1 MKKTGSI
8 KELKLIAN
16 RLRQDVI
23 RMTAEAGSG
32 HPGGSLG
39 MADVFA
45 VLYFNHANLDPKKPN
60 WEKRDR
66 IILSNG
72 HICPIQYS
80 AMAELGFFPV
90 PELMTFRKIDSRL
103 QGHPHKDSL
112 PGIENSSGPLGQGLS
127 IACGMAL
134 ARRLDKEKY
143 RIFCLMSDGEHD
155 EGETWEAILFA
166 AKNNL
171 KIISLIDRN
180 KIQLSGFTEKIM
192 PLEPLSKKY
201 EAFGWKVFEIDGNDE
216 REILRTL
223 NDADKIN
230 NPVAIICHTVMGKGV
245 SFMENN
251 YEWHGKAP
259 NKDEEKKALEE
270 LEFWR
275 KVTEMENE

>member
-1 MKKTGSI
+1 MKKTNKI

-16 RLRQDVI
+16 KLRQDVI

-45 VLYFNHANLDPKKPN
+45 ALYFNYARLNPKKPYWN
-60 WEKRDR
+60 NRDR
-66 IILSNG
+66 IVLSNG

-80 AMAELGFFPV
+80 AMAELGYFPV
-90 PELMTFRKIDSRL
+90 EELMTFRKINSRL
-103 QGHPHKDSL
+103 QGHPHRGSL

-134 ARRLDKEKY
+134 ARQLDRKKY

-171 KIISLIDRN
+171 KIIALMDRN
-180 KIQLSGFTEKIM
+180 NIQLSGFTEKIM
-192 PLEPLSKKY
+192 PLEPLARKY
-201 EAFGWKVFEIDGNDE
+201 ETFGWKVFEIDGNDVE
-216 REILRTL
+216 QVLKTL
-223 NDADKIN
+223 KEADKISG
-230 NPVAIICHTVMGKGV
+230 PVQIICHTVMGKGV

-259 NKDEEKKALEE
+259 TTEQAEQALRELQMWRQSIE
-270 LEFWR
+270 LE
-275 KVTEMENE
+275 ND

>member
-1 MKKTGSI
+1 MKKTNKI

-16 RLRQDVI
+16 KLRQDVI

-45 VLYFNHANLDPKKPN
+45 VLYFNYARLNQKKPY

-66 IILSNG
+66 IVLSNG
-72 HICPIQYS
+72 HICPAQYS

-90 PELMTFRKIDSRL
+90 KELMTFRKIDSKL
-103 QGHPHKDSL
+103 QGHPHRGSL

-134 ARRLDKEKY
+134 ARNLDKKKY
-143 RIFCLMSDGEHD
+143 KIFCLMSDGEHD
-155 EGETWEAILFA
+155 EGQTWEAVLFA
-166 AKNNL
+166 AKNKL
-171 KIISLIDRN
+171 KIIAITDRN
-180 KIQLSGFTEKIM
+180 GIQISGFTEKIM
-192 PLEPLSKKY
+192 PLEPLARKY
-201 EAFGWKVFEIDGNDE
+201 ESFGWRVFEIDGHNINE
-216 REILRTL
+216 VIHAL
-223 NDADKIN
+223 NEAEKIN
-230 NPVAIICHTVMGKGV
+230 GPVQIICHTVMGKGV

-259 NKDEEKKALEE
+259 NKEQAEWALTELEE
-270 LEFWR
+270 WRRRIELE
-275 KVTEMENE
+275 ND